1 MSKERAQA
9 ILSGKV
15 HINKSK
21 TVPEVFDLISKVED
35 KDEKIAYLKAYNT
48 KALQYVI
55 NGLYNV
61 DWSGMPIPD
70 YIPNKRDPYI
80 CNMTINTAIPRIEQ
94 AYRFRNSNRAL
105 SEKNMLIVLEELSAP
120 ESALIVNMIKGK
132 KVPGISKSAFSEA
145 YPQFFRSE
153 ENTEQNSN

>member
-21 TVPEVFDLISKVED
+21 TVAEIFDFISKVED
-35 KDEKIAYLKAYNT
+35 KDEKVAYLKAYNT

-61 DWSGMPIPD
+61 DWTGMPIPN
-70 YIPNKRDPYI
+70 YTPNKRDPYI

-94 AYRFRNSNRAL
+94 AYRYRHSNKGL
-105 SEKNMLIVLEELSAP
+105 SEKNMQIVLEELSAP
-120 ESALIVNMIKGK
+120 EAALIVNMIKGK
-132 KVPGISKSAFSEA
+132 KVPGISKSSFSEA

-153 ENTEQNSN
+153 DTPEQNSN